1 MRDFR
6 VVLARVQALRAK
18 FEGLVESARRKAGH
32 PGVGK
37 ARPPSRLRELTG
49 FGSNPG
55 NLRMFAYAPR
65 SLPAGA
71 PLVVALHGCTQT
83 ADEYDHGTGW
93 SSLADKFGFAVIY
106 PQQQPANNP
115 RNCFSWFLPDNIARG
130 QGEAHSI
137 REMIEHA
144 IATFAADRGRVF
156 VTGLS
161 AGGAMA
167 SVMLATY
174 PEVFAGG
181 AVIAGLPYGCA
192 SNVQQAFELMFTA
205 QPKGARALGDRVRA
219 ASRHRGPWPKI
230 SVWHGTSDPIVQPS
244 NGEDIIRQWANVHC
258 LGENPTFQELIG
270 GHTRRVWNGANGEA
284 LIESFA
290 ISGMA
295 HGVPLATTGGESCG
309 AAGAFFL
316 DAGISSTHHIARFW
330 RLHETVLE
338 MPHAVSAQS
347 VAIQIPADGRSF
359 VLVGAPSASP
369 QSSAEGSQDQEP
381 QMRDALDPNAV
392 IAAAFR
398 AAGLPVP
405 EIPAAPPGTMPGVAS
420 GPIIAAALKAA
431 RQLAILDK

>member
-18 FEGLVESARRKAGH
+18 FEGLVESARRKAAHHRAGT
-32 PGVGK
+32 
-37 ARPPSRLRELTG
+37 ARPPTRLRELTG

-55 NLRMFAYAPR
+55 NLRMFAYAPQD
-65 SLPAGA
+65 LPAVA
-71 PLVVALHGCTQT
+71 PLVVALHGCTQS
-83 ADEYDHGTGW
+83 ADEYDYGTGW

-115 RNCFSWFLPDNIARG
+115 RNCFSWFLPDDIARG

-144 IATFAADRGRVF
+144 IATFVADCDRVF

-192 SNVQQAFELMFTA
+192 SNVQQAFELMFTP

-219 ASRHRGPWPKI
+219 ASRHRGSWPKI

-244 NGEDIIRQWANVHC
+244 NGEDIIRQWTNVHG
-258 LGENPTFQELIG
+258 LGEEPTCQELIG

-284 LIESFA
+284 LIEAFA

-316 DAGISSTHHIARFW
+316 DAGLSSTHHIARFW
-330 RLHETVLE
+330 RLHESLVE
-338 MPHAVSAQS
+338 MPHAVSARS
-347 VAIQIPADGRSF
+347 VAIQTPADGRSF
-359 VLVGAPSASP
+359 VLVGAPAAGP
-369 QSSAEGSQDQEP
+369 QSSAEGSQDQES
-381 QMRDALDPNAV
+381 QTRYALDPNAV

-405 EIPAAPPGTMPGVAS
+405 EIPTVPPGTRPGVAS